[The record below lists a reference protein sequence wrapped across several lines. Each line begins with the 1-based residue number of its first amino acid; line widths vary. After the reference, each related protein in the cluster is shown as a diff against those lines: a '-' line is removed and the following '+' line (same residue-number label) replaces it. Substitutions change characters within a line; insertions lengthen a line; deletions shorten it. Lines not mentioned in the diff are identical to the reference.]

1 MKTAFV
7 KKEETIR
14 NWYIADA
21 TGQILGRFASRIA
34 KILIGKHKPTYTPNV
49 DNGDFVIVT
58 NAEKIKVTGKKLIDK
73 LYYHHSG
80 YIGNLKTSTLKERL
94 EKEPEK
100 VIIDAVWGMIPK
112 TRLGRKMIKKLKV
125 YKSSEH
131 PHKAQNPEPIQ
142 LNTDL
147 R

>member
-7 KKEETIR
+7 KKEETSR

-21 TGQILGRFASRIA
+21 TGQTLGRFATRIA
-34 KILIGKHKPTYTPNV
+34 KILMGKHKPTYTPNV
-49 DNGDFVIVT
+49 DNGDFVVVI
-58 NAEKIKVTGKKLIDK
+58 NAEKIKVTGKKLTEKI
-73 LYYHHSG
+73 YYHHTG
-80 YIGNLKTSTLKERL
+80 YMGNLKAETLKERL
-94 EKEPEK
+94 EKEPEE

-125 YKSSEH
+125 YKGSEH

-142 LNTDL
+142 LSKS
-147 R
+147 